1 MPEQISIQEFQKLD
15 LRVGRVTDVREHPNA
30 SKLYVMDVDLGPE
43 LGTRQVVAGMKP
55 YTTPDA
61 LKDLLVVVVANLEPA
76 TLRGEKSE
84 GMLLAA
90 QEGDN
95 VVCLTTASPLSPG
108 AKVL

>member
-1 MPEQISIQEFQKLD
+1 MSESISIQEFQKVD
-15 LRVGRVTDVREHPNA
+15 LRVGRATDVRDHPNA

-43 LGTRQVVAGMKP
+43 LGTRQMVAGLKP
-55 YTTPDA
+55 YMTADA
-61 LKDLLVVVVANLEPA
+61 LKGQLVVAVANLEPA

-84 GMLLAA
+84 GMILAA

-95 VVCLTTASPLSPG
+95 IVCLTTASPLAPG